1 MLKQVRFPRQEPAN
15 YGLQPV
21 TLLSAILKKFL
32 HFSKV
37 TCKNTKNIFKR
48 RQMLYGGQSHL
59 QLGTTDYTPVKM
71 QSWIRFLKKQDPIIC
86 HLEDR
91 DRLKIKG

>member
-1 MLKQVRFPRQEPAN
+1 
-15 YGLQPV
+15 
-21 TLLSAILKKFL
+21 
-32 HFSKV
+32 
-37 TCKNTKNIFKR
+37 
-48 RQMLYGGQSHL
+48 MLYGGQSHL